1 MADSADYREVL
12 EVLRNAARGAEERF
26 LVGLPDPAERRR
38 IATALAGEGQVVE
51 TPSTAEALAKL
62 TDESFD
68 LAFLTLTS
76 SLGAPSAPPAGAPDL
91 LATWRELR
99 PFTDVVLIADSD
111 PARCAEAFGREVAAV
126 LPRPLPEVEALLRA
140 HVKRLASSRR
150 MRTRGL

>member
-1 MADSADYREVL
+1 LAGTACCRWHQADGAVWRYNPSARMADSADYREVL

-51 TPSTAEALAKL
+51 TPSTAEALARL

-68 LAFLTLTS
+68 LAFLTLNS
-76 SLGAPSAPPAGAPDL
+76 PLSGPAGAPAHADA

-99 PFTDVVLIADSD
+99 PF
-111 PARCAEAFGREVAAV
+111 
-126 LPRPLPEVEALLRA
+126 
-140 HVKRLASSRR
+140 
-150 MRTRGL
+150 